1 MTFDLLLRTKSAK
14 VIFFN
19 IFKCSV
25 NLRDT
30 NNHHT
35 FDYILASSELL
46 IESWTLY
53 WNLLKPMLSLSKG
66 TLCLSC
72 DNTQVLGCRLLQHQC
87 LSNAPQ
93 TSLTSGLP
101 VTNLDHIISNGC
113 HFRIVKYELCRYKKI
128 AKHVVILL
136 WSIQNARSCKY
147 TDVFLLFLIV

>member
-1 MTFDLLLRTKSAK
+1 MGEVDDGVWIMCPSRLNNNWTMINNGMDHACQLWHLTCYEELTKSAK
-14 VIFFN
+14 VIFFH
-19 IFKCSV
+19 IFKCIV

-46 IESWTLY
+46 MESWTLY

-66 TLCLSC
+66 TLCIC
-72 DNTQVLGCRLLQHQC
+72 GDNTQVLGCCLEQHRLS
-87 LSNAPQ
+87 SNAPQ

-113 HFRIVKYELCRYKKI
+113 HFRIVKYEL
-128 AKHVVILL
+128 
-136 WSIQNARSCKY
+136 
-147 TDVFLLFLIV
+147 